1 MNIITIHRWAP
12 SSLCSLRSDISTGVY
27 LVLRFVQTC
36 LLKDKHIGIWNEA
49 VVALKLVKVS
59 LYEVP
64 DLISLPQY
72 EFMPSDGAPLA
83 LLT

>member
-1 MNIITIHRWAP
+1 M
-12 SSLCSLRSDISTGVY
+12 
-27 LVLRFVQTC
+27 QTC
-36 LLKDKHIGIWNEA
+36 LLKDKHIGIYNEA
-49 VVALKLVKVS
+49 VVALRLVEVS

-64 DLISLPQY
+64 DLISLQQY